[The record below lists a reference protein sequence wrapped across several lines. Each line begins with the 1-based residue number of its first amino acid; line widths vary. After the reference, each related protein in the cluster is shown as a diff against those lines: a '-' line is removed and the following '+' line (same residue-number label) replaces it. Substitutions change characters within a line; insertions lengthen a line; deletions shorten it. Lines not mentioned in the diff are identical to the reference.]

1 MNLTSLNQL
10 QVLVLS
16 FSLLAVSCNS
26 EDEDTNNS
34 SVYSSSPEQ
43 SVAES
48 IETDET
54 FSEAEQL
61 FSSGSYLEA
70 ADTYKKVQQ
79 DSPNYQTAQE
89 RINEANTKYIEKVLT
104 DADRYISETYFYDAE
119 KSLEEAMKIFPE
131 NNDLQ
136 LKYDEAITAH
146 FDGLSET
153 VNNYILRQDYEGAIS
168 FIYSNDDIPAIA
180 EKLQDTLKETEQLY
194 ISSVIKEAEDMAAN
208 GLSEMAIEK
217 LQSAENIVSDTEELQ
232 NKITEIEDSI
242 PVPLS
247 DMKLTEVQH
256 FEQITVEQGS
266 VDDTLGNVYAPGNLF
281 KIYTG
286 GFATGSDHNGF
297 TEIFLNKKY
306 STFAGT
312 VSVSDSTE
320 RDVTVRFEIYSDD
333 KLIYHQDFTRKSVP
347 VEFNVSVENTDWI
360 KIQLVKTEDGGNGEV
375 YLSEP
380 TFSK

>member
-1 MNLTSLNQL
+1 MKKALTLL
-10 QVLVLS
+10 LVLS
-16 FSLLAVSCNS
+16 LSLLAVSCS
-26 EDEDTNNS
+26 SADENAGNGS
-34 SVYSSSPEQ
+34 GGYNGGSEQ
-43 SVAES
+43 SVSEN

-61 FSSGSYLEA
+61 FNNGSYLKA

-89 RINEANTKYIEKVLT
+89 RINEANTKYIEEILT
-104 DADRYISETYFYDAE
+104 DADRYINEKNFYNAE
-119 KSLEEAMKIFPE
+119 ESLEEAMEIFPE
-131 NNDLQ
+131 NNDLK

-146 FDGLSET
+146 FDDLSET
-153 VNNYILRQDYEGAIS
+153 VNNYILRQDYEGAIT
-168 FIYSNDDIPAIA
+168 FINSHDDIPAIA
-180 EKLQDTLKETEQLY
+180 EKMQDTLKETEQLY

-217 LQSAENIVSDTEELQ
+217 LQSAEHHVSNTEELQ

-247 DMKLTEVQH
+247 DMKLTEVQK

-281 KIYTG
+281 KIYTDG
-286 GFATGSDHNGF
+286 YYTHTGSEYNGF

-312 VSVSDSTE
+312 IAVSDSTE

-333 KLIYHQDFTRKSVP
+333 KLIYHQDLTRKSVP

-360 KIQLVKTEDGGNGEV
+360 KIQLVKSGGNGEV

>member
-1 MNLTSLNQL
+1 MKKVLTLL
-10 QVLVLS
+10 LVLS
-16 FSLLAVSCNS
+16 LSLLAVSCNS
-26 EDEDTNNS
+26 EDENAGNNS
-34 SVYSSSPEQ
+34 GGYNGSPEQ

-104 DADRYISETYFYDAE
+104 DADRYISETYYYDAE

-146 FDGLSET
+146 FDDLSET

-247 DMKLTEVQH
+247 DMKLTEVQT

-281 KIYTG
+281 KMYTRSTLG
-286 GFATGSDHNGF
+286 GGSNDTGF

-306 STFAGT
+306 STFTGT
-312 VSVSDSTE
+312 VAVSDSTE
-320 RDVTVRFEIYSDD
+320 RDATVRFEIYSDD
-333 KLIYHQDFTRKSVP
+333 KLIYHQDLTRKSVP

-360 KIQLVKTEDGGNGEV
+360 KIQLVKPEDGGNGEV